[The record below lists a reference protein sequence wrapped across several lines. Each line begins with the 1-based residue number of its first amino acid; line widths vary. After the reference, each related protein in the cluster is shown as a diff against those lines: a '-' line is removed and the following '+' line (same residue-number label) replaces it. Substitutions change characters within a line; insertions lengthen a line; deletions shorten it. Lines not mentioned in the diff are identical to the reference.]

1 MQKQINTFSQQ
12 IERLGEQQAA
22 AAPEDKYADAKIVD
36 NNEGAADERTAAPE
50 QQLVAVNKRI
60 ESSAHVSSLKK
71 QLDTIESRLVRVEGG
86 ESPPSSGAGS
96 RYAELLE
103 KLKQLGK
110 AQHQQQDQQT
120 DELSLSALRSMMLRL
135 LEVMPRLDTA
145 DSSYVRLPE
154 TQRLENALEDMLRS
168 FAAKK
173 TRHDTHGTTARED
186 EQRAL

>member
-1 MQKQINTFSQQ
+1 MQKQINPSSQQ

-22 AAPEDKYADAKIVD
+22 AASEDEYANAKIVD

-60 ESSAHVSSLKK
+60 ESSAHVSGLKK
-71 QLDTIESRLVRVEGG
+71 QLETIESRLVRVEGG
-86 ESPPSSGAGS
+86 ESPPSSGAGR

-103 KLKQLGK
+103 KLKQVGE

-120 DELSLSALRSMMLRL
+120 DELSLRALGSMMLRL
-135 LEVMPRLDTA
+135 LELISRLDTA

-154 TQRLENALEDMLRS
+154 TQRLENALEDMSRS
-168 FAAKK
+168 LVAKK
-173 TRHDTHGTTARED
+173 TRHDTHGTTVRED